1 LTATERPQPLLK
13 QSFRRLLSGYYR
25 LPSLTRRSHWRTA
38 RLLDNRIS
46 PSGMDAEMTKLFQ
59 ATKSQKILIAGS
71 TAFVLPFSATAL
83 WLWQIGN
90 MPIYFGL
97 ISVVVLLLLIGRF
110 VAITRSPVVEVHGNH
125 LNILGWFGG
134 KKQFDL
140 SAPIE
145 MASTGGG
152 IVLKQGK
159 AAAGLG
165 RYVIGKNQFDEVVQ
179 ILEESTGKTV
189 R

>member
-1 LTATERPQPLLK
+1 M
-13 QSFRRLLSGYYR
+13 
-25 LPSLTRRSHWRTA
+25 TRRSHWRTA
-38 RLLDNRIS
+38 GLLDNRIS